1 MEFFGWM
8 SSSDAGLALGTL
20 AGVEIVLG
28 IVAIVLVV
36 PLDIVPRRAAAPVRL
51 RRAYVEEGRSPEQ

>member
-36 PLDIVPRRAAAPVRL
+36 PLDIVPRRA
-51 RRAYVEEGRSPEQ
+51 ESPLYL

>member
-8 SSSDAGLALGTL
+8 SSSDAGLALGAL

-36 PLDIVPRRAAAPVRL
+36 PLDIVPRRA
-51 RRAYVEEGRSPEQ
+51 ESPLYL